1 MRYRQQFNSAAVR
14 AAVVA
19 LVLLLMPGFAW
30 IEKFFA
36 PDIEAWPRWERHDD
50 SNDSEILHDQWSV
63 FLERYVRTDA
73 DGVNRVAYGRV
84 SASDRRHL
92 DSYVAAL
99 TALPISTY
107 RRSVQLAYW
116 INLYNAHTVQL
127 VLAHYPVKSITEI
140 DASPGIF
147 SSGPW
152 DGKSLTVEA
161 QALSLNDIEHRI
173 LRPGW
178 RDSRLHYVLN
188 CASLGCPNLPRTAI
202 TPENTERFLEYG
214 AKTYINHPRGV
225 YVTKEGIRASKIYAW
240 FAEDFGRSEEL
251 VIDHFRKYAAPE
263 LREDLAGKR
272 SISGFVY
279 DWSLNDDI
287 AGN

>member
-1 MRYRQQFNSAAVR
+1 MRYRQQFSSAAVR
-14 AAVVA
+14 AAVLA
-19 LVLLLMPGFAW
+19 LVLLLLPGFAW

-36 PDIEAWPRWERHDD
+36 PDMEAWPRWEQHDD
-50 SNDSEILHDQWSV
+50 SNGSVIRHDPWSM

-73 DGVNRVAYGRV
+73 GGINRVAYGRV
-84 SASDRRHL
+84 SASDRRRL
-92 DSYVAAL
+92 DAYIAAL
-99 TALPISTY
+99 TALPISGY
-107 RRSVQLAYW
+107 RHAAQLAYW

-140 DASPGIF
+140 DTSPGIF

-152 DGKSLTVEA
+152 DGKSLTVEG

-178 RDSRLHYVLN
+178 RDNRLHYVLN
-188 CASLGCPNLPRTAI
+188 CASLGCPNLPLTAV
-202 TPENTERFLEYG
+202 TPENMERMLING
-214 AKTYINHPRGV
+214 AKTYINHRRGV
-225 YVTKEGIRASKIYAW
+225 YVSEDGIRASKIYSW

-251 VIDHFRKYAAPE
+251 LIDHFRKYASPE
-263 LREDLAGKR
+263 LRDDLAGRR

-279 DWSLNDDI
+279 DWSLNDD
-287 AGN
+287 ATGN

>member
-1 MRYRQQFNSAAVR
+1 MRYQQQFSSAAGR
-14 AAVVA
+14 AAVLA
-19 LVLLLMPGFAW
+19 FMLLLLPGFAW

-50 SNDSEILHDQWSV
+50 SNDLEILHGQWSM

-73 DGVNRVAYGRV
+73 GGVNRVAYGRV

-92 DSYVAAL
+92 DTYVAAL
-99 TALPISTY
+99 TALPISGY
-107 RRSVQLAYW
+107 RRAVQLAYW

-127 VLAHYPVKSITEI
+127 VLAHYPVKSIAEI
-140 DASPGIF
+140 DISPGIF

-152 DGKSLTVEA
+152 DGKFLSVEG
-161 QALSLNDIEHRI
+161 QAISLNDIEHRI

-178 RDSRLHYVLN
+178 RDNRLHYVLN
-188 CASLGCPNLPRTAI
+188 CASLGCPNLPLTAV
-202 TPENTERFLEYG
+202 TPENIERMLENG
-214 AKTYINHPRGV
+214 AKTYINHRRGV
-225 YVTKEGIRASKIYAW
+225 RVSKDGIRASKIYSW
-240 FAEDFGRSEEL
+240 FAEDFGLSEEHL
-251 VIDHFRKYAAPE
+251 IDHFRKYASPE
-263 LREDLAGKR
+263 LRENLAGRR